1 MCEPLFG
8 IWDMGEWEVLGDN
21 IYHLAIFT
29 CSSASPSIKTRAQ
42 MLVACKPC
50 PVMIPA
56 SPKSGYF
63 ISRFREAGFVLLF
76 HGWKELFFINRMDD
90 SWELKKHKFH
100 SSCWLSLLSFV
111 PLSVTGA
118 LFSWYLQIA
127 LTESYLSKG
136 ERHNWRYKNWNK
148 KRIRK

>member
-1 MCEPLFG
+1 
-8 IWDMGEWEVLGDN
+8 MGKREVLGDN

-63 ISRFREAGFVLLF
+63 ISRFREAGVFVFGRVDERTEIHLTQF
-76 HGWKELFFINRMDD
+76 YKCIF
-90 SWELKKHKFH
+90 KAKHIK
-100 SSCWLSLLSFV
+100 
-111 PLSVTGA
+111 T
-118 LFSWYLQIA
+118 
-127 LTESYLSKG
+127 
-136 ERHNWRYKNWNK
+136 
-148 KRIRK
+148 